1 MKKINDK
8 IKTAVKRLE
17 KIERERIRM
26 ISQLQV
32 NCYSWFKGEYPD
44 QTLTDFLKI
53 NKFVQGIENSIPGF
67 LTPTKEALKNVGQDA
82 QSKQN

>member
-26 ISQLQV
+26 ITQLQI
-32 NCYSWFKGEYPD
+32 NCYSWIKGRNPD
-44 QTLTDFLKI
+44 QTLTDFLKT
-53 NKFVQGIENSIPGF
+53 NEVAQGIEKSLPGF
-67 LTPTKEALKNVGQDA
+67 TQATPEALKICNQTA
-82 QSKQN
+82 